1 MLTNKKCL
9 LSVAAPNKHSI
20 KIIYPGVIY
29 IFLCLYYIKKGVV
42 YARVKTMDLMEV

>member
-9 LSVAAPNKHSI
+9 PTAIDKRSI
-20 KIIYPGVIY
+20 KILYHGAIY

-42 YARVKTMDLMEV
+42 YARVKTMDFMEV